1 MESSV
6 FSIAKLN
13 PFTATNYN
21 ESCTITAAELLRYGT
36 ANPIFYDIYLKY
48 DSTDNSQILPIP
60 VKTLNFV
67 NQFNNEVNRGGD
79 DATTTLQRR
88 LFLVDAVSGK
98 ASAQDRPNY
107 IRYAKKIMFKFE
119 LVEAQTNGKVYP
131 PVIEIDYA
139 YIGTQDLNAKVQ
151 VAFGIEYKMNLEPQS
166 QAVWISIGI
175 ISVFSFLWT
184 IIRTWVWSRRS
195 GKIAVDIITL
205 FKFLMYLISHLSN
218 VFFIVSIVMSIYW
231 LIFYKGQALAFV
243 TIPNVKEEESYRIIL
258 IVAFFLK
265 LIDVI
270 HLILVQCSYDI
281 FFIDWERPKNFGT
294 SQAASYD
301 HGFTLKVGKS
311 SDRIQDESKRPL
323 TEESAIHSKVSCW
336 RTLFVAN
343 EWNEIQTF
351 RKINP
356 TFQLIALLFFLKVI
370 NLEALT
376 TADCNVSLD
385 RDSDLYIA
393 PYSALLRIGMAGSIY
408 IALGVCQY
416 IIYNFIYIRCV
427 ADIIGQFI
435 DFCSVSNI
443 SMFVMTHSQFGY
455 YIHGRSPHGNADT
468 GMQQMAQALLKE
480 ENDLSSKRGLEEGSV
495 HQTFSISISG
505 RLSKQYAKVMAPLY
519 EVRQVFWISCL
530 ADLVLYYLALY

>member
-1 MESSV
+1 MYSSPN
-6 FSIAKLN
+6 FN

-21 ESCTITAAELLRYGT
+21 LSCTITAAELLRYG
-36 ANPIFYDIYLKY
+36 ADPVFYDLYLKY
-48 DSTDNSQILPIP
+48 DGSNSVLPIP
-60 VKTLNFV
+60 VKTLNYL
-67 NQFNNEVNRGGD
+67 NQFNSEVNRGNSD
-79 DATTTLQRR
+79 TTTTLQRR
-88 LFLVDAVSGK
+88 LFLVDAVSSK
-98 ASAQDRPNY
+98 TSDSAQPGF
-107 IRYAKKIMFKFE
+107 IRYAKQITIIFE
-119 LVEAQTNGKVYP
+119 LITDQSNGKVYP
-131 PVIEIDYA
+131 PIIEIDYDF
-139 YIGTQDLNAKVQ
+139 ISTSDLNGKASVSFNVKYQ
-151 VAFGIEYKMNLEPQS
+151 MNLDS
-166 QAVWISIGI
+166 QNQATWIAVGVLG
-175 ISVFSFLWT
+175 VFSFLWT

-205 FKFLMYLISHLSN
+205 FKFLMYLVLGLSN
-218 VFFIVSIVMSIYW
+218 VFFLVTIVVPIYW

-243 TIPNVKEEESYRIIL
+243 IIPTVAQEESYRIVL
-258 IVAFFLK
+258 VVAFVLK

-294 SQAASYD
+294 SQSSYD
-301 HGFTLKVGKS
+301 QGSTLRIGKS
-311 SDRIQDESKRPL
+311 SDKLQEESKRL
-323 TEESAIHSKVSCW
+323 LEESPIHGKVSCW

-376 TADCNVSLD
+376 TSDCNVSLN
-385 RDSDLYIA
+385 RDSNLYMA
-393 PYSALLRIGMAGSIY
+393 PYSAILRIGMACSIY
-408 IALGVCQY
+408 IALGICQY

-427 ADIIGQFI
+427 ADVIGQFI

-480 ENDLSSKRGLEEGSV
+480 ENDLSSKRGLEEGSD

-519 EVRQVFWISCL
+519 EVITFGIFF
-530 ADLVLYYLALY
+530 